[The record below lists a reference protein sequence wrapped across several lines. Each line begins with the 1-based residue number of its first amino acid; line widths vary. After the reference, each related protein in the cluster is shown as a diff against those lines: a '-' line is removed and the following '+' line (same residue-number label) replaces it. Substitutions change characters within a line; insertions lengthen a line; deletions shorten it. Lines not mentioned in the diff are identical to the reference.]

1 MIRES
6 YATRLGF
13 ILGILGG
20 SIGMGNVWRF
30 SYMAG
35 TNGGSAFIIP
45 YIIALIVIGIPT
57 IMMELAYGRH
67 FRGGPVG
74 SHSRSGLP
82 FGKQIGTAV
91 MFMGL
96 LAYSYYLVLI
106 SWTLKYFVASL
117 SGSLWSAVPEDYFN
131 DYMNVGIQRYIFHF
145 VTVAICGAVVLF
157 GIRKGIEPI
166 TKYMMILFFLLI
178 TSLAIYSLTL
188 PGATAAL
195 HFLFYPDLSLIT
207 PKTWLM
213 ALGQVSYSI
222 GIGGIV
228 LITYGSYMPAEFDIP
243 KTAMLIVIG
252 DTLSSILCGIVI
264 FPVVFTMA
272 AEPAAG
278 IGLVFFALP
287 SVFAQIPGG
296 QIIGVLFFTGFLFAA
311 LSTGLF
317 VMEYMAEPLIYV
329 LKWSRPKAVMTVA
342 VSYWLVGIPWCYN
355 IDWLSQLD
363 LLNLIIVRPVASL
376 LVPIGFL
383 WIYSAC
389 KAHAEVNMG
398 SAYPVGN
405 WWPTWSKYG
414 LPVAIMLIYVWGLS
428 GLLAD

>member
-1 MIRES
+1 MTRES
-6 YATRLGF
+6 YATRIGF

-35 TNGGSAFIIP
+35 TNGGSAFFIP
-45 YIIALIVIGIPT
+45 YIVALVVIGLPA

-74 SHSRSGLP
+74 SHTRSGLP
-82 FGKQIGTAV
+82 YGKQFGIAV
-91 MFMGL
+91 MLMGL
-96 LAYSYYLVLI
+96 LGYSYYLVLV

-117 SGSLWSAVPEDYFN
+117 TGSLWSAVPEEYFN
-131 DYMNVGIQRYIFHF
+131 DYVYVGTQRFVFHF
-145 VTVAICGAVVLF
+145 ITVAICGGVVLL

-166 TKYMMILFFLLI
+166 TKYMMILFFILI
-178 TSLAIYSLTL
+178 ACLAAYSLTL
-188 PGATAAL
+188 SGAAEAM

-207 PKTWLM
+207 AKTWLM

-222 GIGGIV
+222 GIGGVV
-228 LITYGSYMPAEFDIP
+228 LITYGSYMPSEFDIP

-252 DTLSSILCGIVI
+252 DTVAAILCGIVI

-272 AEPAAG
+272 AEPASG
-278 IGLVFFALP
+278 IGLVFFTLP
-287 SVFAQIPGG
+287 SVFSQLSGG
-296 QIIGVLFFTGFLFAA
+296 QVIGFLFFTGFLFAA

-317 VMEYMAEPLIYV
+317 VTEYLAEPLIYV
-329 LKWSRPKAVMTVA
+329 LKWSRRKAVLTVA
-342 VSYWLVGIPWCYN
+342 LSYWLIGIPWCYN
-355 IDWLSQLD
+355 IDWLSKLD

-383 WIYSAC
+383 WIYSVH
-389 KAHAEVNMG
+389 KAHQEVNL
-398 SAYPVGN
+398 SSDYPVGN
-405 WWPTWSKYG
+405 WWRSWSKFG
-414 LPVAIMLIYVWGLS
+414 IPIAIMLIYFFGLWS
-428 GLLAD
+428 LMTE